1 MLRIS
6 LRVCISFSA
15 HFVQKTQN
23 ISFFYTYR
31 CCEFFEADEGA
42 GAGLDLLD
50 PEVSFLTGFED
61 FPCGF
66 EGWGAGM
73 GCCSSFSLGI
83 SSSARGVDVFMGL
96 PGSESSVYKWVVSES
111 SLGYIGV
118 GVSGLDSPEEDS
130 TSLSWESI
138 SFSVGRINL
147 FLDLGG
153 CILKMKLDSFPSLNS
168 DALGSKLLLLSAGG
182 GCCFLFLFTKGSPGS
197 LISGNSS
204 EIFTLI
210 IISQI

>member
-6 LRVCISFSA
+6 LRARISFSA

-31 CCEFFEADEGA
+31 CCGLFEADEGA

-73 GCCSSFSLGI
+73 GSSFSLGI

-111 SLGYIGV
+111 SLGYIEV
-118 GVSGLDSPEEDS
+118 GVSGLDIPEEDS

-153 CILKMKLDSFPSLNS
+153 CILKIALCGLRWFKINVSKYQKRRQVVKKMSSCQKDVKCQKMKHLDY
-168 DALGSKLLLLSAGG
+168 GG
-182 GCCFLFLFTKGSPGS
+182 G
-197 LISGNSS
+197 
-204 EIFTLI
+204 
-210 IISQI
+210 SQKN

>member
-1 MLRIS
+1 
-6 LRVCISFSA
+6 
-15 HFVQKTQN
+15 
-23 ISFFYTYR
+23 
-31 CCEFFEADEGA
+31 
-42 GAGLDLLD
+42 
-50 PEVSFLTGFED
+50 
-61 FPCGF
+61 
-66 EGWGAGM
+66 
-73 GCCSSFSLGI
+73 
-83 SSSARGVDVFMGL
+83 MGL

-147 FLDLGG
+147 FLDLGD

-182 GCCFLFLFTKGSPGS
+182 GCFLFLFTKGSPGP

-210 IISQI
+210 IICQI